1 MVTMVLEITA
11 LYGGLLVVAFALTSL
26 SVGLYRASNNV
37 MYGTG
42 GAATQRTCPLCLPLL
57 FLIMLVCMASVM
69 RRWPVSVGYEHAS
82 RAQRCLPVH

>member
-1 MVTMVLEITA
+1 MVLEITA

-42 GAATQRTCPLCLPLL
+42 GAAKQRSRPLCLPLL
-57 FLIMLVCMASVM
+57 VLNMLMCMAKC
-69 RRWPVSVGYEHAS
+69 HAH
-82 RAQRCLPVH
+82 RARLCRI